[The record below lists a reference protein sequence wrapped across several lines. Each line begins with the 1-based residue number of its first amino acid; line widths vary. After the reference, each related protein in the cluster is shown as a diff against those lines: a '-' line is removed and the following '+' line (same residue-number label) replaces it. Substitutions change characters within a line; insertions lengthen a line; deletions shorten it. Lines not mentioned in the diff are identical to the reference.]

1 MSRLLRGSEI
11 LGILITWLLFGGM
24 TLGQSEGKGK
34 VTWEEYWKLEAR
46 LGAGTEKPMES
57 IDLGGQRQLFVDNYV
72 VEHLENVKKVLHQPD
87 KHLDNPILRPERPW
101 EERNR
106 MGQRHPGCGGRHLQN
121 LVSHRR
127 RSCLCYVSGMP

>member
-101 EERNR
+101 EERIE
-106 MGQRHPGCGGRHLQN
+106 
-121 LVSHRR
+121 
-127 RSCLCYVSGMP
+127 